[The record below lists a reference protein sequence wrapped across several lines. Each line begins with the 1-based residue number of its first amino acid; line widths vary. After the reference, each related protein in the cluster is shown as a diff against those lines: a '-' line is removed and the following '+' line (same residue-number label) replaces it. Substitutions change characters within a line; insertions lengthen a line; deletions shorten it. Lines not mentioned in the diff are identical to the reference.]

1 MFGLVEVND
10 TSPAVAQHHQ
20 DKQNL
25 EPDGRH
31 GEKVDGD
38 DMSVNEHEGDVQPFS
53 ITIDLVSTHFSQR
66 QKQRSSMTLSR
77 YTV

>member
-1 MFGLVEVND
+1 
-10 TSPAVAQHHQ
+10 
-20 DKQNL
+20 
-25 EPDGRH
+25 
-31 GEKVDGD
+31 
-38 DMSVNEHEGDVQPFS
+38 MSVNEHEGDVQPFS